1 MSIRRRL
8 TAAAG
13 CAAAALALSG
23 VPAFAAPAISYA
35 ALGDSYSSGVGTGD
49 YYASSGD
56 CYRSPEAYP
65 ALWAAGNHVTA
76 FDFAACS
83 GATTDDVIASQ
94 LGGLSASTT
103 LVSITIGGNDAGF
116 SSVMETCVLGT
127 DSACANAVDT
137 GEAYAEN
144 VLPGKLAT
152 TYADIRA
159 HAPHAT
165 VVVLGYPDLLQTGTV
180 CLNLALLPMDDTKRR
195 AIDTGADLLD
205 SVIATAVAK
214 FPGFEYVD
222 VRAAFAQ
229 HEICAYHEW
238 WLHGVE
244 LLDIDESFHPTTN
257 GQRLGYL
264 PRLVNATD

>member
-1 MSIRRRL
+1 MSIRRIL
-8 TAAAG
+8 TTAAF
-13 CAAAALALSG
+13 CAAAVLALSSA
-23 VPAFAAPAISYA
+23 PALAAPTVSYA

-65 ALWAAGNHVTA
+65 ALWAAANHVTA

-83 GATTDDVIASQ
+83 GATTSDVIASQ

-127 DSACANAVDT
+127 DSSCVNAVNT

-144 VLPGKLAT
+144 VLPAKLAT

-159 HAPHAT
+159 RAPHAT
-165 VVVLGYPDLLQTGTV
+165 VIVLGYPDLIQTGTV

-195 AIDTGADLLD
+195 AVDTGANTLD
-205 SVIATAVAK
+205 SVISTAAAR
-214 FPGFEYVD
+214 FSGFQYVD

-229 HEICAYHEW
+229 HEICSYHEW

-244 LLDIDESFHPTTN
+244 LLDIDESFHPTTD

-264 PRLVNATD
+264 PRLTVATD